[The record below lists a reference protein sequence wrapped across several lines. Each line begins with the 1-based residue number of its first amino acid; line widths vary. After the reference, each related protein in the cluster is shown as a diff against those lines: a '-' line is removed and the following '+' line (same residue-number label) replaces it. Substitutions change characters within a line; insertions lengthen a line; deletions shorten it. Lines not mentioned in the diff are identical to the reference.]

1 MCKKIKY
8 GCFFE
13 KKFVELFWK
22 SFSGRKSS
30 LEPSF
35 FEFLT
40 GFHMVWKNQESWE
53 IWWNAFWGNRY
64 SIWCG
69 MTQKW
74 KTNCWR
80 YHHFTHVYQKPQSYE
95 VRFLWYGVRQT
106 EFFVILVHFLPFHPI
121 TTHKIKILKKWKK
134 NKLYMSSFYT
144 WVSKI
149 MIIYASWDMECN
161 RNNFLSFWAMFWPFT
176 PLLTLKTKIWKKC
189 KKCLEILSFYM
200 CV

>member
-95 VRFLWYGVRQT
+95 VRFLRYGVRQT
-106 EFFVILVHFLPFHPI
+106 EFFVILVYFLPFYPL
-121 TTHKIKILKKWKK
+121 TTQKIKILKKKK
-134 NKLYMSSFYT
+134 KKKTVYVFILHMSIKNHDYICFLRYGVQQKQFFVILGHVLAFYPT
-144 WVSKI
+144 I
-149 MIIYASWDMECN
+149 DPEN
-161 RNNFLSFWAMFWPFT
+161 
-176 PLLTLKTKIWKKC
+176 
-189 KKCLEILSFYM
+189 
-200 CV
+200 

>member
-134 NKLYMSSFYT
+134 KNCICLHFT
-144 WVSKI
+144 RVSKI

-176 PLLTLKTKIWKKC
+176 PLLTPKTTIWKKC
-189 KKCLEILSFYM
+189 KKSLEILSFYM

>member
-1 MCKKIKY
+1 MDV
-8 GCFFE
+8 FFE
-13 KKFVELFWK
+13 KNFVELFWK
-22 SFSGRKSS
+22 SLSGRKRS
-30 LEPSF
+30 LEPLF

-95 VRFLWYGVRQT
+95 VRFLRYGVRQT
-106 EFFVILVHFLPFHPI
+106 EFFVILVYFLPFYPL

-134 NKLYMSSFYT
+134 KLYMSSFYI

-176 PLLTLKTKIWKKC
+176 PLLTPKTKIWKKFG
-189 KKCLEILSFYM
+189 KNAWRFYPFT
-200 CV
+200 CVYSQVG